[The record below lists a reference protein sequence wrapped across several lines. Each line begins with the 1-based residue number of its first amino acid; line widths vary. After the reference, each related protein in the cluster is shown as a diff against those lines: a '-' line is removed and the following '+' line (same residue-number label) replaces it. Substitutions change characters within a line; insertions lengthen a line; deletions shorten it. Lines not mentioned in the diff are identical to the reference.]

1 VAQIPLAFMFTCGTF
16 GQDSKGILRKVSYH
30 RYCPYTSENV
40 NHCASRALRTRAG
53 LIRVLQDMAVPS
65 SLERQGGRPQGRG
78 KCPSALV
85 TFHLFE
91 VNFKQMSTLTCRPND
106 MRSSVH
112 LQVRWIDA
120 HTAGRNITV
129 ALHPAVSN
137 FQTHDHSNQ

>member
-1 VAQIPLAFMFTCGTF
+1 MSCSCAAETF
-16 GQDSKGILRKVSYH
+16 GGGGMAAALMLLLLLLHTLTLNCKLRCVCQKLNTQQYDV
-30 RYCPYTSENV
+30 
-40 NHCASRALRTRAG
+40 
-53 LIRVLQDMAVPS
+53 
-65 SLERQGGRPQGRG
+65 QGGRPQGRG

-106 MRSSVH
+106 MRSSAH